1 MEIIEPSIFQDRKV
15 TALFTTVDRKDALT
29 VHASDFGRSD
39 ELHKSEIQKNYAD
52 LFTEAGLNEHS
63 IALAKQ
69 VHGKR
74 VEIVSEPG
82 VYKQCDGL
90 VTRLKGLV
98 LGIRVADCA
107 AILLADD
114 NAGIITAIHAGWR
127 GAEAGILPEG
137 LKKMRS
143 LGADPDQISAYVS
156 PCISKA
162 RFEVGEEVAQ
172 QFPDRFADRK
182 SYDKPHIDI
191 KGYLLSQLEEFG
203 VKRSRIELSHECTM
217 GDSKFF
223 SYRRERESAGRML
236 ALIVLNQ

>member
-1 MEIIEPSIFQDRKV
+1 MKAIQPSIFRKNDV
-15 TALFTTVDRKDALT
+15 TALFTTVDREDAGT
-29 VHASDFGRSD
+29 VKASNFGRSD
-39 ELHKSEIQKNYAD
+39 ELHKSEIQKNYEH
-52 LFTEAGLNEHS
+52 LFAQAGLSENS

-69 VHGKR
+69 LHGRR
-74 VEIVSEPG
+74 VEVVSEPG
-82 VYKQCDGL
+82 IYEKCDGL
-90 VTRLKGLV
+90 VTSSKGLV

-107 AILLADD
+107 AILLADH
-114 NAGIITAIHAGWR
+114 NSGVIAAIHAGWR
-127 GAEAGILPEG
+127 GAVADILLEG
-137 LKKMRS
+137 LKKMRN
-143 LGADPDQISAYVS
+143 LGAKPVNISAYIS

-182 SYDKPHIDI
+182 SYNKPHIDL

-203 VKRSRIELSHECTM
+203 VKRSRIEWSSKCTM
-217 GDSKFF
+217 EDSSFF